1 MNMRLALCRGT
12 FQYNNVIV
20 QMAKREVR
28 IEKVSLQ
35 HTYQPLAR
43 ACELQPVQAYT
54 KQYGETENSTA
65 STVILQDVSL

>member
-1 MNMRLALCRGT
+1 
-12 FQYNNVIV
+12 
-20 QMAKREVR
+20 MARREVR

-54 KQYGETENSTA
+54 RQYGETENSTA